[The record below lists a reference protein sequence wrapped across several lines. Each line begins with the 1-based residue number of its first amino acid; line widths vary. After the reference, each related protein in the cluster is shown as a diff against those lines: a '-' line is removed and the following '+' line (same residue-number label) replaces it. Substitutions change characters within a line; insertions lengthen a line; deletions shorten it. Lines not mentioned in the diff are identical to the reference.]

1 MISSPRFRKGQ
12 RVRFIG
18 GVGQVQIAQPDST
31 GGWIY
36 WVEMERES
44 DPGGLR
50 SPTTIVLQEADI
62 QGEGLPTASD
72 PQKTEEQ
79 SSIAMAAMG
88 NRATS

>member
-1 MISSPRFRKGQ
+1 MISPPRFHQDQ

-18 GVGQVQIAQPDST
+18 GVGTVQTIQPDSS

-50 SPTTIVLQEADI
+50 SPTTIVLQEADL
-62 QGEGLPTASD
+62 QGQGWPTTTAQEGVWQMESMIST
-72 PQKTEEQ
+72 
-79 SSIAMAAMG
+79 G
-88 NRATS
+88 